1 MARKVNYVTRTYDL
15 TEVTVLQMNPGN
27 GEPYNHV
34 YEVNGT
40 VKDQKKLLKKLRD
53 KYEDPATLV
62 ICAIVDIKKV
72 KKIVGCQEDIFF
84 ANAVELDE
92 KTRRPK
98 YTEPFYADHEVT
110 GVTTEQADGNQQA

>member
-15 TEVTVLQMNPGN
+15 TQVTVLQMNPGE

-62 ICAIVDIKKV
+62 ICAIVDTKKV
-72 KKIVGCQEDIFF
+72 KKMVGCPEDIFF

-98 YTEPFYADHEVT
+98 YPEPFSSDHEVT
-110 GVTTEQADGNQQA
+110 GVATEQADGNQQA

>member
-15 TEVTVLQMNPGN
+15 TQVTVLQMNPN
-27 GEPYNHV
+27 EGEPYNHV
-34 YEVNGT
+34 YEINGA
-40 VKDQKKLLKKLRD
+40 VKDHKKLLKKLRE

-72 KKIVGCQEDIFF
+72 KKMVGCPEDIFF
-84 ANAVELDE
+84 ANGVELDE

-98 YTEPFYADHEVT
+98 HPEPFAAEQESET
-110 GVTTEQADGNQQA
+110 GTPDQADDIQK

>member
-15 TEVTVLQMNPGN
+15 TQVTVLQMNPGE

-34 YEVNGT
+34 YEMNGT

-62 ICAIVDIKKV
+62 ICAIVDTKKV
-72 KKIVGCQEDIFF
+72 KKMVGCPEDIFF

-98 YTEPFYADHEVT
+98 YPEPFVS
-110 GVTTEQADGNQQA
+110 EQESAEEKPVQTDVPQE